1 MMRGLGV
8 APGVVGLVVG
18 LMAIAAGVSQ
28 ARTPDGSPSATTAP
42 ADTTM
47 RCAREE
53 RNRPAT
59 NQPVTVASDKLE
71 RFGKESLA
79 IFTGSVVARQRT
91 SVLYAERMEV
101 YLDETSDRIV
111 RTVSTGNVRILTR
124 DCRTGS
130 AHRAEYHEVDQRV
143 VLSGNARVW
152 DEDNVVSGESV
163 AIYLAED
170 RSVVQGGSRE
180 RVKAIFFPRDEGTP
194 PVATLVAAAVGA
206 TPPPS
211 RTPGSVG
218 PAVPMRGD
226 KATPRAKEDRNQPVT
241 VDSDKMERFGK
252 ESLVIF
258 TGNVVARQNSS
269 VQYADRMEVYLDEKG
284 DRILRTVS
292 TGNVRI
298 ITRDCRTGTARRA
311 EYFELDQRVV
321 LSGNARVWQE
331 DNVVSGE
338 SVVIYLSQDRSV
350 VQGGG
355 QERVKAIFYP
365 RDDKKDGAK
374 DATAAAKKPP
384 AQCAN

>member
-1 MMRGLGV
+1 MRRVLGV
-8 APGVVGLVVG
+8 APVVAGLVVG
-18 LMAIAAGVSQ
+18 LMAIAIGVAQ
-28 ARTPDGSPSATTAP
+28 ARTTDGSATPAP
-42 ADTTM
+42 GDRTM
-47 RCAREE
+47 PCARED
-53 RNRPAT
+53 RGRPAT
-59 NQPVTVASDKLE
+59 SQPVTVDSDKLE

-79 IFTGSVVARQRT
+79 IFTGSVVARQHT
-91 SVLYAERMEV
+91 SVQYAERMEV
-101 YLDETSDRIV
+101 YLDEKGDRIV

-130 AHRAEYHEVDQRV
+130 AQRAEYHELDRRV

-152 DEDNVVSGESV
+152 DEGNVVSGESIV
-163 AIYLAED
+163 IYLAEE
-170 RSVVQGGSRE
+170 RSVVQAGSQE
-180 RVKAIFFPRDEGTP
+180 RVTAIFFPRDDRTQ

-206 TPPPS
+206 TAPS
-211 RTPGSVG
+211 PRTPGSAG
-218 PAVPMRGD
+218 PAAPMPADRP
-226 KATPRAKEDRNQPVT
+226 ARAKDDRNQPVT

-321 LSGNARVWQE
+321 LTGNARVWQD
-331 DNVVSGE
+331 DNVVTGE
-338 SVVIYLSQDRSV
+338 SIVIYISQDRSV

-374 DATAAAKKPP
+374 DATAVAKKPP

>member
-1 MMRGLGV
+1 MTRVPGA
-8 APGVVGLVVG
+8 APAVVGLVVGLMVG

-28 ARTPDGSPSATTAP
+28 ARTTDEPGSATPAP
-42 ADTTM
+42 GA
-47 RCAREE
+47 
-53 RNRPAT
+53 
-59 NQPVTVASDKLE
+59 
-71 RFGKESLA
+71 
-79 IFTGSVVARQRT
+79 
-91 SVLYAERMEV
+91 
-101 YLDETSDRIV
+101 
-111 RTVSTGNVRILTR
+111 
-124 DCRTGS
+124 
-130 AHRAEYHEVDQRV
+130 
-143 VLSGNARVW
+143 
-152 DEDNVVSGESV
+152 
-163 AIYLAED
+163 
-170 RSVVQGGSRE
+170 
-180 RVKAIFFPRDEGTP
+180 KAMM
-194 PVATLVAAAVGA
+194 AAAVGA
-206 TPPPS
+206 AQPEP
-211 RTPGSVG
+211 RTPGAVG
-218 PAVPMRGD
+218 PAVPMPGD
-226 KATPRAKEDRNQPVT
+226 KATPRAKDDRNQPVT

-284 DRILRTVS
+284 DRIVRTVS

-374 DATAAAKKPP
+374 DATAVAKKPP

>member
-1 MMRGLGV
+1 MTRGLGV
-8 APGVVGLVVG
+8 APAVVGLVVG
-18 LMAIAAGVSQ
+18 LMAIAVGASQ
-28 ARTPDGSPSATTAP
+28 ARTPDGPPAATTAP
-42 ADTTM
+42 GDTAM
-47 RCAREE
+47 PCARED
-53 RNRPAT
+53 RSRPAT
-59 NQPVTVASDKLE
+59 NQPVTVDSDTLE

-101 YLDETSDRIV
+101 YLDEKGDRIV

-180 RVKAIFFPRDEGTP
+180 RVKALFFPRDDRTRP
-194 PVATLVAAAVGA
+194 LATLVVAAVGA

-211 RTPGSVG
+211 RTPGSGG
-218 PAVPMRGD
+218 PAVATPGD
-226 KATPRAKEDRNQPVT
+226 KATPRAKDDRNQPVT